1 MEKRF
6 NNENILFRKEN
17 NLKPHS
23 SIPLNALKVV
33 YDNVLFQSKGILSPK
48 KLLFKKHNQYKEET
62 LKYLERWC

>member
-1 MEKRF
+1 MEKHF

-17 NLKPHS
+17 NLKPQS

-48 KLLFKKHNQYKEET
+48 KLLFKKQNKYKKET
-62 LKYLERWC
+62 LKYLEMWC